1 MSVNM
6 YKSLIQWLFS
16 EMELSSALKTVLARA
31 GSLSTIIRT
40 VAEVAFHH

>member
-1 MSVNM
+1 MNM

-16 EMELSSALKTVLARA
+16 EMELSSALKTVPARP